1 MAFGAQKLIRSNHLA
16 SMIGKK
22 PQTERKNLLK
32 YPDLQGGAV
41 TGALLMT
48 KWASRQPE
56 KDEKNLSITS
66 GESYSFG
73 IQYGITVVGKGIIL
87 A

>member
-48 KWASRQPE
+48 K
-56 KDEKNLSITS
+56 
-66 GESYSFG
+66 
-73 IQYGITVVGKGIIL
+73 
-87 A
+87 